1 MAPFSIYRSDTLC
14 CLVLSCV
21 AVSGIMVL
29 LSLNLQTSPLI
40 TNSPIVR
47 PSKQTSITT
56 IYTGYKPVNLSTN
69 LLNNDHEAPL
79 VRIRTDSVKPPNPVT
94 GKGDHS
100 LAVRARGRAQPGW
113 LSTTHSNTADFVIS
127 KQNNSKLTKSHP
139 SNRQPPLSET
149 QLNSRLTYLMKHPPQ
164 HMSSQRRLASNTR
177 NRTMYTTGYKAINE
191 TQRTL
196 GAIRMRNTIIVDDT
210 AAQFAS
216 KHDVLPLVAFIDTRQ
231 RYSHSNATVILVQV
245 RDTKKIHYNRI
256 IGCGIDNIRAVAFRV
271 KPLFVYRNWIHA
283 NVPNLSHSEA
293 VVTCYDLP
301 TVNGSKAFV
310 LYRRYKVP
318 GVLQV
323 YSERPVILNPPSVEA
338 TPHSIVVCTTV
349 YGSPPWLSHWLRYQQ
364 TIGVDYIHLYAQ
376 QSFIDNGGMEDPE
389 LQKLLADERLIVDL
403 RSTHLNSSEVY
414 YYSQPLYYQ
423 DCLLR
428 YRGVYDFAML
438 IDTDD
443 FFVPRVANQPDIHY
457 YLDQFFPGTMRTASV
472 KLDWIRYFPS
482 CGLRT
487 PLEEI
492 TDGNVTHHLSTYSG
506 YKEYV
511 KSIHRLEYVTEAAVH
526 EVTYIMPGYKKSIA
540 SNSTAYFAHI
550 RKTNE
555 CNAHAQETQLTNMR
569 QYEDT

>member
-1 MAPFSIYRSDTLC
+1 MC

-29 LSLNLQTSPLI
+29 LSLTLQTSPLI
-40 TNSPIVR
+40 THSPATVITTT
-47 PSKQTSITT
+47 PKLASITT
-56 IYTGYKPVNLSTN
+56 TKVVRISNLSN
-69 LLNNDHEAPL
+69 IDQKA
-79 VRIRTDSVKPPNPVT
+79 SVVSIQVPITSPVM
-94 GKGDHS
+94 GREDNRHS
-100 LAVRARGRAQPGW
+100 LAVSVGRRDPGW
-113 LSTTHSNTADFVIS
+113 QSTPESLESLDNTTDFVIS
-127 KQNNSKLTKSHP
+127 VPKIPHSHP
-139 SNRQPPLSET
+139 PDSLSQAIKQP
-149 QLNSRLTYLMKHPPQ
+149 SR
-164 HMSSQRRLASNTR
+164 HMSSQRKLASNPTR
-177 NRTMYTTGYKAINE
+177 NRTMHMAAARLASNPTRNKTMHMAAAYNPSVLNTTV
-191 TQRTL
+191 Q
-196 GAIRMRNTIIVDDT
+196 AIRMRNTVIVDDT
-210 AAQFAS
+210 IAQFAS

-231 RYSHSNATVILVQV
+231 RYSHSNATIILVQV
-245 RDTKKIHYNRI
+245 RDTKKIRYNRI

-271 KPLFVYRNWIHA
+271 KPLLVYRNWIHA

-301 TVNGSKAFV
+301 AINGSKAFV

-318 GVLQV
+318 GLLQV
-323 YSERPVILNPPSVEA
+323 YSERPVILTSSVE
-338 TPHSIVVCTTV
+338 PVKPFSVVVCTTV
-349 YGSPPWLSHWLRYQQ
+349 YGSPPWLSHWLRYQT

-376 QSFIDNGGMEDPE
+376 QSFIDNGGMGNPD
-389 LQKLLADERLIVDL
+389 LQKLLADQRLIVDI

-443 FFVPRVANQPDIHY
+443 FFVPRVAHQRDVHY
-457 YLDQFFPGTMRTASV
+457 YLEQFFPGTMHTASV

-482 CGLRT
+482 CGFRT

-492 TDGNVTHHLSTYSG
+492 TDGNLTHHLSTYTG

-511 KSIHRLEYVTEAAVH
+511 KSIHRLEHVTEGAVH
-526 EVTYIMPGYKKSIA
+526 EVTYLMPGYKKSTA
-540 SNSTAYFAHI
+540 SNTTAYFAHI
-550 RKTNE
+550 RKTNGCQPHSQVQE
-555 CNAHAQETQLTNMR
+555 AQHMNMG